1 MLLAT
6 NVNVPKWKSLC
17 EPAILPLTTM
27 HFPSPRELVRDFEVN
42 TYPVKL
48 KDSEYD
54 DPSRLLDELVRQ
66 RLANAF
72 QLAVQE
78 GEDETG
84 HRVDTKTNKD
94 NDTKRTEYLLHSGR
108 TAHQLVYDA
117 LENEIRV
124 TEYVLKRRST
134 IPLMGYTY
142 EKFCPIR
149 RKWIRKQAQFTLQ
162 DSLHWKNIDE
172 VVSGAEW
179 DATQEAVSVK
189 NQKRSEQSYV
199 VTTDSDALTSLIS
212 QFETNV
218 LHRKS
223 PAKFLPQMRSNRSRR
238 KVKVT
243 LQKSDDETRRH
254 WIFVDIR
261 DIGKRTKVF
270 TLQWL
275 SASHSSVHSFVD
287 SMYTE
292 AKNLGISFGRFPRLG
307 KVLDSPRAILFC
319 PYRHFRGHPKT

>member
-1 MLLAT
+1 MQRVTSRRQRWAHLYPGMLLAT

-124 TEYVLKRRST
+124 TEYVEFDLFSR
-134 IPLMGYTY
+134 YTNSY
-142 EKFCPIR
+142 RPHHSEPHLYQLECYATKTRTP
-149 RKWIRKQAQFTLQ
+149 TL
-162 DSLHWKNIDE
+162 
-172 VVSGAEW
+172 
-179 DATQEAVSVK
+179 
-189 NQKRSEQSYV
+189 
-199 VTTDSDALTSLIS
+199 
-212 QFETNV
+212 
-218 LHRKS
+218 
-223 PAKFLPQMRSNRSRR
+223 SN
-238 KVKVT
+238 T
-243 LQKSDDETRRH
+243 GT
-254 WIFVDIR
+254 F
-261 DIGKRTKVF
+261 
-270 TLQWL
+270 
-275 SASHSSVHSFVD
+275 
-287 SMYTE
+287 
-292 AKNLGISFGRFPRLG
+292 
-307 KVLDSPRAILFC
+307 
-319 PYRHFRGHPKT
+319 